1 LSRAAFSGRGH
12 RSFPF
17 PFSLRCL
24 PTAALV
30 FAVCSSS
37 RVAKQTAKDGA
48 ADSERKMKSR
58 KETIMKKQQTT
69 RTEKKTEAPAQSRSA
84 NSELAEIILGMPRIR
99 TSSIRTLALVTKA
112 FQAESL
118 HMEPATPRTYNPPT
132 PDEYEQA
139 LCEA

>member
-1 LSRAAFSGRGH
+1 MLF
-12 RSFPF
+12 RS
-17 PFSLRCL
+17 
-24 PTAALV
+24 
-30 FAVCSSS
+30 
-37 RVAKQTAKDGA
+37 
-48 ADSERKMKSR
+48 
-58 KETIMKKQQTT
+58 ETIMKKQQTT